1 MSFREK
7 ILWVAFITM
16 VGGFGFY
23 FLTLLTP
30 IGKDASPDYY
40 LGLLFLIIGLVVG
53 SMLIA
58 TMILFIRNRSE
69 ITFKEDERDRNIHKA
84 ATQIAYYPLLLGVW
98 ASGALFHNGVS
109 VPTMLNI
116 LMAVLV
122 GAESI
127 RLGYQIFLYRKA

>member
-7 ILWVAFITM
+7 IIWVAFITM

-40 LGLLFLIIGLVVG
+40 LGLLSLIIALVIG
-53 SMLIA
+53 SMSITTL
-58 TMILFIRNRSE
+58 ILFIRNRSE
-69 ITFKEDERDRNIHKA
+69 VTFKEDERDHNIHKA

-98 ASGALFHNGVS
+98 ASAALFHNGVS
-109 VPTMLNI
+109 TPTMLNI

>member
-7 ILWVAFITM
+7 MLWVAFVAM
-16 VGGFGFY
+16 MGGFGFY

-30 IGKDASPDYY
+30 IGQNASPDYY
-40 LGLLFLIIGLVVG
+40 LGLLFTIIGLTIG
-53 SMLIA
+53 SMLVA
-58 TMILFIRNRSE
+58 TIILFIRNRSE
-69 ITFKEDERDRNIHKA
+69 VTFKEDERDRDIHKA

-98 ASGALFHNGVS
+98 ASGALFHHGVS
-109 VPTMLNI
+109 TPTMLNI
-116 LMAVLV
+116 LLAVLV

>member
-7 ILWVAFITM
+7 ILWVAFTAM
-16 VGGFGFY
+16 MGGFGFY

-30 IGKDASPDYY
+30 IGKGASPEYY
-40 LGLLFLIIGLVVG
+40 LGLLILVIGLTIG

-58 TMILFIRNRSE
+58 TVILFIRNRSE
-69 ITFKEDERDRNIHKA
+69 VIFKEDERDKDIHRA

-98 ASGALFHNGVS
+98 CTGALFHHGIS
-109 VPTMLNI
+109 TPTMLNI
-116 LMAVLV
+116 LLAVLV

-127 RLGYQIFLYRKA
+127 RLGYQIYLYRKA